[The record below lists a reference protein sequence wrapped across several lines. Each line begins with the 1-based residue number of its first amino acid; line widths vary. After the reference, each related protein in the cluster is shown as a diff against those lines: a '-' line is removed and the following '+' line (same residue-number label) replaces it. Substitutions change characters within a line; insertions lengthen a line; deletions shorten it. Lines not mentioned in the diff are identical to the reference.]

1 MTIRQPF
8 ALAIALAAAAAPAAA
23 ADFPLSFTADG
34 SSRWYEFYTDSF
46 AQLDKGYGGDPALD
60 GFFRIGAEAD
70 PFAPVVF
77 QEAADG
83 ADVFPHEHAFA
94 NIGTIS
100 YAGSGDGTFPIT
112 AVALDVSPHVTAE
125 YGVLGTDYRT
135 TVASPIGTVTVSGGV
150 VTDIRLE
157 AAIRF
162 ELDANYIPSMGWL
175 PYDGTL
181 SMAGDRFDI
190 LVDDEVA
197 FAHGNLRYVWDL
209 TGRIEGVG
217 GGADRIFDSGFD

>member
-1 MTIRQPF
+1 MTIRHPLAF
-8 ALAIALAAAAAPAAA
+8 ALVLAAAPAAA

-34 SSRWYEFYTDSF
+34 TSRWYEFYTDSF

-70 PFAPVVF
+70 PFAPTVF
-77 QEAADG
+77 AEAADG

-94 NIGTIS
+94 NIGAIHYT
-100 YAGSGDGTFPIT
+100 GSGDGTFPIT
-112 AVALDVSPHVTAE
+112 AVTLDVSPHVTAE
-125 YGVLGTDYRT
+125 HGVLGTDYRT
-135 TVASPIGTVTVSGGV
+135 TVSSPVGTITVSGGV

-162 ELDANYIPSMGWL
+162 ELDATYIPSMGWL

-190 LVDDEVA
+190 FVDDEYA
-197 FAHGNLRYVWDL
+197 FAHGNLRYAWDL
-209 TGRIEGVG
+209 TGRIDGVG
-217 GGADRIFDSGFD
+217 GSTDRIFDSGFD